1 MLDSAGTRRVMSGS
15 RTINGKRYALE
26 TEVVAL
32 ATDPDGVGTHRQA
45 VPAVLDK
52 LQEMLHKSL
61 TAFAR
66 HGAEPALSSA
76 PGEGAEDGSGDRDYD
91 SLIDCVIADQRGAD
105 LPAYLLDLAGNLER
119 TVVQTAKAPGRLV
132 FVVTGQ
138 MIEAD
143 LDNADTP
150 QG

>member
-66 HGAEPALSSA
+66 HGAEPVLSTA
-76 PGEGAEDGSGDRDYD
+76 PGQGVEDRPSDRDYD
-91 SLIDCVIADQRGAD
+91 SLIDCVIADQRGTD
-105 LPAYLLDLAGNLER
+105 LPAYLLDLAENLER
-119 TVVQTAKAPGRLV
+119 TVGQTAKASGQLV

-138 MIEAD
+138 MVEAD
-143 LDNADTP
+143 LDSAGTP
-150 QG
+150 VG